1 MFLPY
6 LAPLIRPEE
15 DIEGTACNRHVRGVV
30 FAEPGTWEFP
40 SYSFVDALVHNGVF
54 ILQQMRTQ
62 HL

>member
-30 FAEPGTWEFP
+30 LAEPDTWDFP
-40 SYSFVDALVHNGVF
+40 SYSFVDLKMSVC
-54 ILQQMRTQ
+54 TQ
-62 HL
+62 WSSYYR